1 MHASRSACKSA
12 SRSASPLPSEPI
24 SASSEMFPSAPTT
37 PISSWYARKCS
48 ACTLSRSGE
57 TTPDELDRPSCRERR
72 WSKNE
77 PVIGKVAAIW
87 SSDGGGSRASLAT
100 CEPALSNQLR
110 GPDLIAQSAKREL
123 GPPCAPTTTSQPE
136 VLNLARLAWCAS
148 TGAAESTTSLRRT
161 GWSRGTEF
169 VGTEFVTTTVVTSE
183 TAMMRS
189 DSSEKMP
196 WVATAKT
203 RAAPASSNASEQRA
217 IVFPESMMSST
228 MIASCPRTSP
238 MSSRCLRSLPD
249 ALCGSSIASVGAA
262 PALGEAKREPPSPD
276 ACSSASES
284 KKAFA
289 SVTPD
294 ACGATTTGRRSWR
307 CACR

>member
-100 CEPALSNQLR
+100 
-110 GPDLIAQSAKREL
+110 
-123 GPPCAPTTTSQPE
+123 
-136 VLNLARLAWCAS
+136 WCAS